1 MPDVVKKLSVMVLK
15 KSERPNWIDKYDTL
29 ITMFGTHTAIDSR
42 DDWTEWPEVINFLQ
56 NLKTITINDIQHLKG
71 NQYQPSQVYNLTWY
85 FMEWLSKAGSRMF
98 RNGKK

>member
-56 NLKTITINDIQHLKG
+56 NLKTITIDDIQHLKG
-71 NQYQPSQVYNLTWY
+71 NKYQPSQVYSPTWY
-85 FMEWLSKAGSRMF
+85 LMEWLSKAGSRMVG
-98 RNGKK
+98 NGKK